1 MLTTD
6 KKSRDCGVR
15 RVQARTAPCGRERL
29 SSEITLVSSRN
40 NESAQSKAIGGRS
53 LKFRR
58 GGTRSSVR
66 ASSLSSNSFRLGRAL
81 PSRSCQS
88 SAETKTAACFPRFV
102 TICGPS
108 DSAFSSISLKRA
120 LASWT
125 CQAREPPRGFCR
137 LLMRTSHTSSQLTRQ
152 GEPYSKCAK
161 VPSAGGGQAIDA
173 APDLR
178 QPSAGRTL
186 ASAHALGLR
195 REISERSGPDSL
207 RRLRGRGAG
216 QGERLLHGV
225 QGIEVGHGDG
235 VVAAVHEVHLARHRA
250 GQVRQ

>member
-1 MLTTD
+1 MTFSNQRSISAALGGSRVRVISTPIWISPMLTTD

-125 CQAREPPRGFCR
+125 CQAREPPRGLCR
-137 LLMRTSHTSSQLTRQ
+137 LLIRTSHTSSQLTRQ

-178 QPSAGRTL
+178 QPSAEANACKCAR
-186 ASAHALGLR
+186 ARSAPGNQR
-195 REISERSGPDSL
+195 MKRP
-207 RRLRGRGAG
+207 
-216 QGERLLHGV
+216 
-225 QGIEVGHGDG
+225 
-235 VVAAVHEVHLARHRA
+235 
-250 GQVRQ
+250 